1 MEFWQKH
8 YNVLK
13 QTDKKRLFQ
22 NKKLYFDDNAA
33 YGGDPNTIPSSHVVY
48 KDLVSV
54 DQIIWYLKKL
64 LQTIQRLCLVDVV
77 IWFIGLILSLSYI
90 HRWSSSRSLARTI
103 SVDGPWSRQTTS
115 RMLRGRS
122 SANRAWYPRKVWQR
136 KWSEIQSRPTRW
148 DQILPLNLPNRS
160 YKISTSF

>member
-54 DQIIWYLKKL
+54 DQII
-64 LQTIQRLCLVDVV
+64 
-77 IWFIGLILSLSYI
+77 
-90 HRWSSSRSLARTI
+90 
-103 SVDGPWSRQTTS
+103 
-115 RMLRGRS
+115 
-122 SANRAWYPRKVWQR
+122 
-136 KWSEIQSRPTRW
+136 
-148 DQILPLNLPNRS
+148 
-160 YKISTSF
+160 

>member
-48 KDLVSV
+48 KDLMVFKQIVSKNYFGGRTL
-54 DQIIWYLKKL
+54 IASNNLKNVK
-64 LQTIQRLCLVDVV
+64 R
-77 IWFIGLILSLSYI
+77 
-90 HRWSSSRSLARTI
+90 
-103 SVDGPWSRQTTS
+103 
-115 RMLRGRS
+115 
-122 SANRAWYPRKVWQR
+122 
-136 KWSEIQSRPTRW
+136 
-148 DQILPLNLPNRS
+148 
-160 YKISTSF
+160 